1 MSGRSGGGSVPDNPL
16 PGGTVDW
23 ALAVPYLLRRL
34 LYFLA
39 WLSLGRAYRKWLERY
54 DVVRGSVYFPVLV
67 ALQLLLLYTCNGSV
81 TYQLTWGY
89 YPHGVVQ
96 TFLCTATGIAMLLR
110 VCRYV
115 SPFVSRDERGLVRLI
130 GDNTF
135 SIMCR
140 HYMGLFVIDALV
152 FIVSRLTPLFGS
164 FDVAVWR
171 KTTKYVY
178 LPHGIEQFEVF
189 YIVFSIVFSI
199 AVHFGWVRLK
209 MAVGS
214 LVQRAARYLHRFI

>member
-1 MSGRSGGGSVPDNPL
+1 M
-16 PGGTVDW
+16 
-23 ALAVPYLLRRL
+23 PYLLRRL

-81 TYQLTWGY
+81 TYQLAWGY

-96 TFLCTATGIAMLLR
+96 TFLCTATGIAMLPR

-135 SIMCR
+135 SIMCH